1 MKLEENFTE
10 SIDFS
15 LKLLKDAG
23 RFIILIILCIIPI
36 VNFIV
41 LGYVSRV
48 VKETPRSDSPPA
60 LEKYDE
66 LWVEG
71 AKVFVAALIYFIVPG
86 LLLGLGAAFF
96 APFPFPP
103 FLLGLRVIIISLAL
117 ILLFLALIFA
127 VIGLVHMIKT
137 EDFGNAFNFERI
149 ISIIKSYGWGRYLLW
164 LLIVYAIVLVISAIG
179 TIPYI
184 GWIITAVISPLLAVF
199 LGRSAALVYEEGA
212 VPPPP
217 PNESIP

>member
-10 SIDFS
+10 SINFF

-23 RFIILIILCIIPI
+23 RFIILIILCMMPV

-41 LGYVSRV
+41 LGYVARV

-60 LEKYDE
+60 LEKYSE

-71 AKVFVAALIYFIVPG
+71 AKVFVASLIYFIVPG
-86 LLLGLGAAFF
+86 LLLGLGTAFF
-96 APFPFPP
+96 APLLFPSF
-103 FLLGLRVIIISLAL
+103 FLDLRIIIISLAI
-117 ILLFLALIFA
+117 ILLFFASIFS
-127 VIGLVHMIKT
+127 VMGLVHMIKT
-137 EDFGNAFNFERI
+137 EDFGNAFNFGRI
-149 ISIIKSYGWGRYLLW
+149 ISIIKSCGWGRYLLW
-164 LLIVYAIVLVISAIG
+164 LLIIYVVVLAISTIG
-179 TIPYI
+179 VIPYI
-184 GWIITAVISPLLAVF
+184 GWIIMVVISPLLGVF

-212 VPPPP
+212 VLPPP